1 MKDKF
6 TSTLKTWIRL
16 WPDIWAA
23 PIALI
28 GLWLSYYLLTWIDP
42 TIGTFDMGTL
52 QALLF
57 TVVILVVLN
66 TVVFLGIEHNDKN
79 LWEYYKRKYDIRNEA
94 ITTELSDERDFNQ
107 LSPWQRIILLYFWR
121 AFLLLLGVVIF
132 INLI

>member
-1 MKDKF
+1 MNKIKQY
-6 TSTLKTWIRL
+6 LKTWIKL

-23 PIALI
+23 PLALV
-28 GLWLSYYLLTWIDP
+28 GLWISYYLLNFIDP

-66 TVVFLGIEHNDKN
+66 TVVFLGIEHNDKA
-79 LWEYYKRKYDIRNEA
+79 LWRYYKDKFDPMHTHPNSN
-94 ITTELSDERDFNQ
+94 ITDERDFNQ
-107 LSPWQRIILLYFWR
+107 LSAWQRIQLLYFWR
-121 AFLLLLGVVIF
+121 AFLLFLGAVIF